1 MMCSLFIRSCVLCG
15 VFIVARQADGWLCA
29 EDFAKKTVET
39 LSWGRKSIDWSVVNT
54 FVKRIQERYHYSL
67 VVLKELVKTDF
78 KLRYQGSFLGVA
90 WSVLRPLML
99 FCVMYVVF
107 AKFLRMSD
115 GTPTYP
121 VVLLLGISTWQFFGE
136 ATATG
141 LRAVVDRGDLLR
153 KIHFPNYI
161 VVVSATIGALISLGI
176 NLLVV
181 VIFAIF
187 SKIQFTWRVLLL
199 PLNFIELYV
208 LALGAALL
216 MATMYVYFRDIAHLW
231 EVLQQVLFY
240 SIPVIYPLSMVMDND
255 SLGKWGL
262 IIAKIQLLNPIAQT
276 IQDIR
281 HNLIAPETQ
290 PTVWTLVGNPLIAV
304 IPVILAFLLLALGVH
319 VFRKHNRKFAE
330 VM

>member
-1 MMCSLFIRSCVLCG
+1 MCG

-29 EDFAKKTVET
+29 EDFAKKTVGA
-39 LSWGRKSIDWSVVNT
+39 LSWGRKSIDLSVVNT

-255 SLGKWGL
+255 SLGNG
-262 IIAKIQLLNPIAQT
+262 A
-276 IQDIR
+276 
-281 HNLIAPETQ
+281 
-290 PTVWTLVGNPLIAV
+290 
-304 IPVILAFLLLALGVH
+304 
-319 VFRKHNRKFAE
+319 
-330 VM
+330 